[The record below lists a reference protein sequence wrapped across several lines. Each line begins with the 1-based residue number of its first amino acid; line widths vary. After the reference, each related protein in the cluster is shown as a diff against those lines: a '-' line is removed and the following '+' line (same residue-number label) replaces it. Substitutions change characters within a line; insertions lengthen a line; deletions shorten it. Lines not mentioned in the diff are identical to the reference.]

1 VTSSNERQGQQLA
14 STLVWLEDTVRESKS
29 QIARLQQQVEQSQ
42 GQVWDLAHRLQKA
55 EEANVALLH
64 ELGATPRLEAELR
77 SMADKLIRAEERA
90 VSLETRLGETSR
102 LHQIEADHIRSELS
116 ELVKRVDTFER
127 PLQTWSTRLDTFE
140 EMSRRGQEATTAAR
154 QRVDEVDRYVETV
167 DGRIQR
173 LADVIKRV
181 DSEFALLVAEVES
194 MQKQDASTADRFHAY
209 AESLRRLED
218 GISVVAQ
225 QSDVRREFTEKFE
238 LQRSG
243 IRRSEERLNL
253 VEATADDVR
262 GRLEDFTRSI
272 SLIEAR
278 EGNFRERLNEIF
290 EEVAAYRAHLAEYF
304 NKVTALDERQ
314 RRRRIEDLEREIRE
328 LKVHAYRPPEE

>member
-1 VTSSNERQGQQLA
+1 V
-14 STLVWLEDTVRESKS
+14 
-29 QIARLQQQVEQSQ
+29 
-42 GQVWDLAHRLQKA
+42 
-55 EEANVALLH
+55 VA
-64 ELGATPRLEAELR
+64 
-77 SMADKLIRAEERA
+77 
-90 VSLETRLGETSR
+90 LETRLGETSR

-181 DSEFALLVAEVES
+181 DGEFALLVAEVES
-194 MQKQDASTADRFHAY
+194 MQKQDSSTADRFHAY

-218 GISVVAQ
+218 EIAVVAQ

-272 SLIEAR
+272 ALIEAR

-290 EEVAAYRAHLAEYF
+290 EAVAAYRAHLAEYF

-328 LKVHAYRPPEE
+328 LKVHAYRPPVE